1 MLRKMRE
8 FLYGMLGYEFE
19 THAVEV
25 RSSMESLFMALTFG
39 DLVGLPIIPPY
50 YGMRL
55 LPFVVPNIAT
65 WKRRVLREREFTENP
80 ELDLHGL

>member
-39 DLVGLPIIPPY
+39 GLVGLPIIPPI
-50 YGMRL
+50 M
-55 LPFVVPNIAT
+55 V
-65 WKRRVLREREFTENP
+65 
-80 ELDLHGL
+80 